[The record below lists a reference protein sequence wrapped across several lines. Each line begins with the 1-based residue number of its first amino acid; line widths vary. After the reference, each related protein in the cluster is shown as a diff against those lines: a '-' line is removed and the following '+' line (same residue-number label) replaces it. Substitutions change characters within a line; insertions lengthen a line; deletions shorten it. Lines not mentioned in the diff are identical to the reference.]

1 MSYAISVYKEIISRY
16 SDIVYDT
23 WEVASAPQAQTL
35 PLAAAL
41 KSESE
46 SGSNLNLPHSGNHS
60 CLVPKLSID
69 SLSVLTV
76 SALLR

>member
-1 MSYAISVYKEIISRY
+1 MSYALSVYKEIVSRY

-69 SLSVLTV
+69 SLSALTV